1 METNYKEFK
10 PFDKVLVREIDPY
23 WSCDLYS
30 HYNTN
35 SGTHETINV
44 MHVEDDNI
52 LPYEGNECL
61 LGTTDEP
68 EKEVE
73 LKKGER
79 AVFSDSLN
87 RLRQG
92 KGVIDIFN
100 SVVNF
105 GTFKDQFEIE
115 SEFHYTYCIKF
126 SDYNLNDMEA
136 IKANILCVKDG
147 KIVKY
152 KK

>member
-1 METNYKEFK
+1 METKHKEFK
-10 PFDKVLVREIDPY
+10 PFDKVLVRDFADNKR
-23 WSCDLYS
+23 WSCDFYS
-30 HYNTN
+30 HESDGN
-35 SGTHETINV
+35 HCTIGKGYF
-44 MHVEDDNI
+44 ESDNI
-52 LPYEGNECL
+52 LPYEGNEYL

-68 EKEVE
+68 EEE
-73 LKKGER
+73 ITLEKGER

-152 KK
+152 KG